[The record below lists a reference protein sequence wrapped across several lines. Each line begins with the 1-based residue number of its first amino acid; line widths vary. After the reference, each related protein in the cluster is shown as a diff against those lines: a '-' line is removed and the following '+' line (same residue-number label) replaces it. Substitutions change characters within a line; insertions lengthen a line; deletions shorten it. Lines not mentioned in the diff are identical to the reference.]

1 MYYQLPNGKVI
12 QISIEDYL
20 DMTDQDIQMLM
31 SVNAGDHIYSPFH
44 GSVIKQTPKK
54 KEIIDKSIDFSP
66 DDEEKMGFDDSN
78 TEEDSLLE
86 DLDLPDQE

>member
-1 MYYQLPNGKVI
+1 MGQLLNK
-12 QISIEDYL
+12 
-20 DMTDQDIQMLM
+20 
-31 SVNAGDHIYSPFH
+31 H
-44 GSVIKQTPKK
+44 PKK